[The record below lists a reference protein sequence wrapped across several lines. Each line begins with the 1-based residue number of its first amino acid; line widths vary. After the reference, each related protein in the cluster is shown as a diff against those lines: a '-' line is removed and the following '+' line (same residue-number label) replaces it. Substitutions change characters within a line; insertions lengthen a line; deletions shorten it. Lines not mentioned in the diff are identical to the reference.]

1 MICHVCLFQF
11 YIRYGDKKLSEIK
24 VQFGSAR
31 AIMQL
36 KIYGIQY
43 YQTVTDQVQDH
54 LNVLDLKSS

>member
-36 KIYGIQY
+36 KKYGIVY
-43 YQTVTDQVQDH
+43 YPVIIHYSEIGD
-54 LNVLDLKSS
+54 S